1 MSAARTRSSTITI
14 PPPPRAPPRSPGDDH
29 HNSEDC
35 YPRALRASSR
45 EPSGAS
51 TPTGTT
57 TGSAAASARNR
68 RRSLSNIALMD
79 NITNLQ
85 ASSSSSRHH
94 AAHSR
99 SHSRA
104 HSQSFSTNT
113 MPSFSFPAALTVP
126 HHPSQP
132 HPIGGGGG
140 NGGDLMIPTT
150 TITNT
155 VLPTLSPSAPAAYE
169 AYSPDRPY
177 LPGQPKSLSGI
188 ALRAFGLGAALALG
202 ATGTLVLVLT
212 TSSPL
217 WRLPFF
223 LAALAT
229 FHFLEFWTTARYNT
243 READVSSFLLTANW
257 PAYAIAHTTASL
269 ECLVANVF
277 FPPGGGGSGGAAW
290 YGLLLP
296 FPRLLGPCVT
306 AAGVALVV
314 VGQVVRSAAMAQAGP
329 SFNHIV
335 QQTQKREHIIV
346 TTGIY
351 GALRHP
357 SYFGFFWWGLGTQ
370 LAMGNAL
377 CLVAYAAVLWRFF
390 AARIRHEEVFLVKF
404 FGDEYI
410 EYRKRV
416 GTKIPF
422 VP

>member
-1 MSAARTRSSTITI
+1 MPSRTRSSTITI
-14 PPPPRAPPRSPGDDH
+14 PPPPRAPPRSPG
-29 HNSEDC
+29 EDNEEKDM
-35 YPRALRASSR
+35 PRAVRASSR
-45 EPSGAS
+45 EPSGTT
-51 TPTGTT
+51 TPTGT
-57 TGSAAASARNR
+57 AASARNR

-85 ASSSSSRHH
+85 AAASSSSRHAH
-94 AAHSR
+94 HSCSHSR
-99 SHSRA
+99 SHS
-104 HSQSFSTNT
+104 QSLCGNNN
-113 MPSFSFPAALTVP
+113 MPPFIFPNHQIPPSFPASLTVP
-126 HHPSQP
+126 MLSSMNNMKHHP
-132 HPIGGGGG
+132 HPSS
-140 NGGDLMIPTT
+140 GDIPTT

-188 ALRAFGLGAALALG
+188 ALRAFALGIALALG
-202 ATGTLVLVLT
+202 ITGTLAMLLF

-223 LAALAT
+223 LTALST

-243 READVSSFLLTANW
+243 REAEVSSFLLTANW
-257 PAYAIAHTTASL
+257 PAYAVAHTTASV
-269 ECLVANVF
+269 ECLIANLL
-277 FPPGGGGSGGAAW
+277 FPGRTWFPFHLSPLVTFT
-290 YGLLLP
+290 GL
-296 FPRLLGPCVT
+296 
-306 AAGVALVV
+306 ALVL

-335 QQTQKREHIIV
+335 QQTQKREHILV

-351 GALRHP
+351 GKLRHP

-370 LAMGNAL
+370 LAMGNAV
-377 CLVAYAAVLWRFF
+377 CFVGYAAVLWKFF
-390 AARIRHEEVFLVKF
+390 SSRIRHEEVFLVKF
-404 FGDEYI
+404 FGEEYI
-410 EYRKRV
+410 DYRKRV